1 MTDRL
6 KGKVALVTGGASGL
20 GANAA
25 ILMAQEG
32 ASVVVADIAVDRGKA
47 VADKLGSA
55 GHFVKL
61 DVTQEDNW
69 KAAIQAAVDKFG
81 ALHVLLNSAGIGL
94 SKTVEDIT
102 LEEWRKVHAID
113 LDGVFLG
120 CKHGVREIKKHTGK
134 QTGGR
139 LGGSII
145 NISSISGIIAG
156 ANMAAYNSAK
166 AGVRLLSKSVALHC
180 AKSGYNIRCN
190 SVHPTFIDT
199 PILDKYRDRFGNEVM
214 QQKLGRQVPI
224 GRLGRPE
231 EVGWALVFLASDE
244 SSFMTGSEVVID
256 GGISA
261 M

>member
-1 MTDRL
+1 MAGRL
-6 KGKVALVTGGASGL
+6 AGKVALITGASSGL
-20 GANAA
+20 GACAA
-25 ILMAQEG
+25 RLYVQE
-32 ASVVVADIAVDRGKA
+32 AAKVVLADIAE
-47 VADKLGSA
+47 DKGRALAKSIGASA
-55 GHFVKL
+55 HFVKL
-61 DVTQEDNW
+61 DVTSEANW
-69 KAAIQAAVDKFG
+69 IAAIQETVNTFG
-81 ALHVLLNSAGIGL
+81 AVHVMVNSAGIGL
-94 SKTVEDIT
+94 SKTVEDIE

-120 CKHGVREIKKHTGK
+120 CKHGVKEIKKHTGTYGEGK
-134 QTGGR
+134 P
-139 LGGSII
+139 GGSII

-199 PILDKYRDRFGNEVM
+199 PILDKYRDRMGEEVM
-214 QQKLGRQVPI
+214 QQKLGKQVPI
-224 GRLGRPE
+224 GRLGKPE
-231 EVGWALVFLASDE
+231 EVGWALVFLATDE
-244 SSFMTGSEVVID
+244 SSFMTGSEVIID

>member
-1 MTDRL
+1 MAGRL
-6 KGKVALVTGGASGL
+6 AGKVALITGGASGL
-20 GANAA
+20 GACAA
-25 ILMAQEG
+25 RLFVKEG
-32 ASVVVADIAVDRGKA
+32 AKVVVADIAEEAGRK
-47 VADKLGSA
+47 VAKELGAS

-61 DVTQEDNW
+61 DVTSEPQW
-69 KAAIQAAVDKFG
+69 IAAIAETAKKFG
-81 ALHVLLNSAGIGL
+81 ALHVLVNSAGIGL
-94 SKTVEDIT
+94 SKTVEEIE

-120 CKHGVREIKKHTGK
+120 CKHGVREMKKHTSSEPGK
-134 QTGGR
+134 

-145 NISSISGIIAG
+145 NLSSISGIIAG

-199 PILDKYRDRFGNEVM
+199 PILDKYRDRMGNEVM
-214 QQKLGRQVPI
+214 HQKLGRQVPV

-244 SSFMTGSEVVID
+244 ASYMTGSEVIID

>member
-1 MTDRL
+1 MAGRL
-6 KGKVALVTGGASGL
+6 DGKVALITGGASGL
-20 GANAA
+20 GACSARLMAAEGARVVVTDIAEDAAAAVVNEIGDAAHFVPLDVTSEDQWIAA
-25 ILMAQEG
+25 IKA
-32 ASVVVADIAVDRGKA
+32 AVDRF
-47 VADKLGSA
+47 GS
-55 GHFVKL
+55 
-61 DVTQEDNW
+61 
-69 KAAIQAAVDKFG
+69 
-81 ALHVLLNSAGIGL
+81 LHVMVNSAGIGL
-94 SKTVEDIT
+94 SKTVEEIE

-113 LDGVFLG
+113 LEGVFLG
-120 CKHGVREIKKHTGK
+120 CKHGVAEIKKHTGNV
-134 QTGGR
+134 
-139 LGGSII
+139 GGSII
-145 NISSISGIIAG
+145 NISSISGIIGG

-166 AGVRLLSKSVALHC
+166 GGVRLLSKSVALHC

-224 GRLGRPE
+224 GRLGKAE
-231 EVGWALVFLASDE
+231 EVGWPIVFLASDE